1 MEMRRNDI
9 PQKSSTT
16 EEVVEQIKSVDRK
29 LKDAKG
35 IEKIKLSIQKVKL
48 SHKLSKTDFKTY

>member
-1 MEMRRNDI
+1 MEMRKNDI

-16 EEVVEQIKSVDRK
+16 EEVVEQIKSIDEK

-35 IEKIKLSIQKVKL
+35 MDKIKLSIQKAKL